1 MYLSVIGTA
10 FSMKAQIPKEVC
22 KWIFI
27 TPQHQHQSKD
37 DVTQGKDSE
46 GNKFDIYLT
55 NNCVHSK
62 TQFYKLPNI
71 KVN

>member
-37 DVTQGKDSE
+37 EVTQGKDSE

-55 NNCVHSK
+55 IVSIPKHSPTSYQILK
-62 TQFYKLPNI
+62 
-71 KVN
+71 